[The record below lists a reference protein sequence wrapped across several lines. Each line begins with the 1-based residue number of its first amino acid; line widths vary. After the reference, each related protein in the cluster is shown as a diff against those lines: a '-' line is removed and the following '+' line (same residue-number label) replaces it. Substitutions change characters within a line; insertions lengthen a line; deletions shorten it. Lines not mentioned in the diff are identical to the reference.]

1 MLSMTITH
9 WEKMTIFQAYKMR
22 YCNPHVLIN
31 LVRITR
37 WKTCFCSK
45 CKFRDAISPH
55 LFWVWRIVR
64 KRIILYHI
72 LRFIFCP
79 CSLFRTWLFYLILD
93 ITNLSRYS
101 LILQL
106 LHYIF
111 RLFKFQ
117 FRFIKLIQI
126 RLRPFR
132 RIRPRNI
139 WVGLLELIIRFSSF
153 FLAILQTYNFVWCWL
168 SQHPIPRLCLRP
180 LSRCLALASPL

>member
-22 YCNPHVLIN
+22 DCNPHVLIN

-37 WKTCFCSK
+37 WKTCFGSK
-45 CKFRDAISPH
+45 CKFCHAISPH

-79 CSLFRTWLFYLILD
+79 CSLFRARLFYFILNITNFRRYWLIL
-93 ITNLSRYS
+93 R
-101 LILQL
+101 L
-106 LHYIF
+106 LDRIF
-111 RLFKFQ
+111 NLFKFQ
-117 FRFIKLIQI
+117 FSFINLIQI
-126 RLRPFR
+126 RFGSFW
-132 RIRPRNI
+132 RIWPWNI
-139 WVGLLELIIRFSSF
+139 WIWLLKLVIWFCSF
-153 FLAILQTYNFVWCWL
+153 FFTILQANNFVWCWL
-168 SQHPIPRLCLRP
+168 SQHPIPRLSLRP